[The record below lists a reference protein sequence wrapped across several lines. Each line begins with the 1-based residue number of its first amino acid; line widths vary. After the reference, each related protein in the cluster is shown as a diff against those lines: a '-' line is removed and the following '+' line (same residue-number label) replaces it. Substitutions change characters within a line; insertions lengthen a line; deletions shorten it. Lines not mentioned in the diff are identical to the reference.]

1 MSKEESK
8 EGEKKVFEADARCL
22 LITGRLSKSF
32 SEGLTKGADKLNK
45 SLSDSDLVC
54 VKGSR
59 VATQPTSLLALGE
72 GGRGHHFLHCLT
84 LSPFLCE
91 YLCILT
97 AHTPHSTPPH
107 THTHYGVQ

>member
-22 LITGRLSKSF
+22 SITGRLAKSF

-54 VKGSR
+54 VNGSR
-59 VATQPTSLLALGE
+59 VPLSL
-72 GGRGHHFLHCLT
+72 CL
-84 LSPFLCE
+84 LWGKGAGAPLFACVSPLCVG
-91 YLCILT
+91 YI
-97 AHTPHSTPPH
+97 
-107 THTHYGVQ
+107 Y

>member
-22 LITGRLSKSF
+22 TITGRLAKSF

-54 VKGSR
+54 VNGSR
-59 VATQPTSLLALGE
+59 VP
-72 GGRGHHFLHCLT
+72 
-84 LSPFLCE
+84 LS
-91 YLCILT
+91 
-97 AHTPHSTPPH
+97 
-107 THTHYGVQ
+107 